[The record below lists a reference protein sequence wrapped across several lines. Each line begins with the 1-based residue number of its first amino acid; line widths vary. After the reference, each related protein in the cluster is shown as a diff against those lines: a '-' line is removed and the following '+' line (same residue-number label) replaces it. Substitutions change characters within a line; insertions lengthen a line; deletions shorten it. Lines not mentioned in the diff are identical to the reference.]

1 MKSLLAF
8 IHKEMLEQRRSGKL
22 IILGILFVVLGIMSP
37 AIAKLTPWL
46 MEMMADSLAGSGLI
60 FTSVSVTAMDSWVQ
74 FFKNMP
80 IGLIAFVLIE
90 SSIFTREYQTGTLL
104 LSLTKGL
111 ERHKVVAAKA
121 VVLVFLWT
129 ICYWLCA
136 GITCGYTADLL
147 VGVRAV
153 CCRADG
159 FVLHYGRVKYRRT
172 GRNRQRG
179 ACFLPAQLLFRA
191 EKVYADDADGWDI
204 PDIRHGGAKGLY
216 SAAGHRS
223 SDDTGVPCGQRFRIQ
238 QKTIVR
244 SIIDKQIWFL
254 CEPDLFL

>member
-8 IHKEMLEQRRSGKL
+8 IRKEMLEQRRSGKL
-22 IILGILFVVLGIMSP
+22 IILGILFIVLGIMSP

-60 FTSVSVTAMDSWVQ
+60 FTSVSVSAMDSWTQ

-121 VVLVFLWT
+121 VVLVILWT

-136 GITCGYTADLL
+136 GITCGYTAFFWDN
-147 VGVRAV
+147 AISQ
-153 CCRADG
+153 
-159 FVLHYGRVKYRRT
+159 H
-172 GRNRQRG
+172 
-179 ACFLPAQLLFRA
+179 LLFSLACWWVFGLFAVALMWPGRA
-191 EKVYADDADGWDI
+191 AWCLVATC
-204 PDIRHGGAKGLY
+204 
-216 SAAGHRS
+216 SASFPG
-223 SDDTGVPCGQRFRIQ
+223 
-238 QKTIVR
+238 
-244 SIIDKQIWFL
+244 
-254 CEPDLFL
+254 